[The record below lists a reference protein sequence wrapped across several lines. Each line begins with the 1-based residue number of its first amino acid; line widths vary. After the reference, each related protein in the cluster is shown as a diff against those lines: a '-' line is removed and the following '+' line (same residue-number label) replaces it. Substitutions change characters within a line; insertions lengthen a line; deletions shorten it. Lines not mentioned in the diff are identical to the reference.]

1 MRDAPNHLVEA
12 PLHAFAHARAGDKG
26 ERSNISLIP
35 YDADAYP
42 HLLEQVTEERVLEL
56 FAHRG
61 ATRVARYEL
70 PLLPA
75 LNFVIDDVLQGG
87 VNGSLNLDGHGK
99 SLSYRLLELGVRLP
113 ARFVRHERYLEER
126 YRAPDGDTLGSAHHA
141 RG

>member
-1 MRDAPNHLVEA
+1 MRDAPNHLVAA

-26 ERSNISLIP
+26 ERSNISLVP

-42 HLLEQVTEERVLEL
+42 HLLEQVTEARVLEL

-61 ATRVARYEL
+61 ATRVVRYEL

-75 LNFVIDDVLQGG
+75 LNFVIDDVLEGG
-87 VNGSLNLDGHGK
+87 VNASLNLDGHGK
-99 SLSYRLLELGVRLP
+99 SLSFRLLELGVRLP
-113 ARFVRHERYLEER
+113 ARFVRHERYLDDC
-126 YRAPDGDTLGSAHHA
+126 YRVPDEDALALAPHA